1 MIAKSYLDKSSKEYY
16 MASTRQI
23 TIKIQDENNFSML
36 NSDGLKLLNN
46 IKEKIK
52 NNKFT
57 NTIIDYIIMHTPSGM
72 WINDL
77 DSIYCDN
84 SDIKASLHSFDNV
97 KIYGII
103 NKTQNVI
110 MTSNIIMY
118 SSTWCYTSGGHL
130 YKLVNKFDI
139 LNYN

>member
-16 MASTRQI
+16 MASNKQI
-23 TIKIQDENNFSML
+23 TIKIQDESNLSML
-36 NSDGLKLLNN
+36 NGEGVKLFNN

-57 NTIIDYIIMHTPSGM
+57 NAIKDYIIMHTPSGM

-77 DSIYCDN
+77 DSKYYDS
-84 SDIKASLHSFDNV
+84 SDIGASLNSFDNI
-97 KIYGII
+97 KIYGVI

-110 MTSNIIMY
+110 MTSNVIMY

-130 YKLVNKFDI
+130 YKLINKFDI
-139 LNYN
+139 SNCN